1 MINDLDRIFYWAFH
15 PYNYNFLFNK
25 DKQTKMN
32 PTQLT
37 LWDYIKSI
45 YMDKYNIPE
54 PVVDMIA
61 VEPILRHCVTGY
73 SISKIVRYTLMQR
86 KYVKAT
92 INEYFEFD
100 GWDDDLDFS
109 PLAFYRRSFGSVVRF
124 EEEIKMIS
132 SIENDI
138 IAFLF
143 FICKRYE
150 GIVKEIEKYHGQ
162 S

>member
-1 MINDLDRIFYWAFH
+1 M
-15 PYNYNFLFNK
+15 NY
-25 DKQTKMN
+25 
-32 PTQLT
+32 TQLT
-37 LWDYIKSI
+37 LWDCIKSV
-45 YMDKYNIPE
+45 YVNEHNIPE
-54 PVVDMIA
+54 AIVDMIA

-73 SISKIVRYTLMQR
+73 SINKIVRYTLMQR
-86 KYVKAT
+86 KYIKTV

-100 GWDDDLDFS
+100 GWNDDLDFS

-124 EEEIKMIS
+124 EEEIKMVS
-132 SIENDI
+132 SIKNDM

-150 GIVKEIEKYHGQ
+150 DIVKEIEKHHGQ

>member
-1 MINDLDRIFYWAFH
+1 V
-15 PYNYNFLFNK
+15 NYV
-25 DKQTKMN
+25 
-32 PTQLT
+32 QLT

-45 YMDKYNIPE
+45 YMNDYNIPE

-73 SISKIVRYTLMQR
+73 SVSKIVRYTLMQR
-86 KYVKAT
+86 KYVKT
-92 INEYFEFD
+92 VINEYFEFD
-100 GWDDDLDFS
+100 GWTDDLDFS
-109 PLAFYRRSFGSVVRF
+109 PIAFYNRSQGNVVRF

-132 SIENDI
+132 SIKNDM

-143 FICKRYE
+143 FICKQYRE
-150 GIVKEIEKYHGQ
+150 IVEEIEKYHGQ

>member
-1 MINDLDRIFYWAFH
+1 M
-15 PYNYNFLFNK
+15 NY
-25 DKQTKMN
+25 
-32 PTQLT
+32 TQLT

-45 YMDKYNIPE
+45 YMNKHGIPE
-54 PVVDMIA
+54 VVVDMIA

-73 SISKIVRYTLMQR
+73 STSKIVRYTLMQR

-100 GWDDDLDFS
+100 GWTDDLDFS
-109 PLAFYRRSFGSVVRF
+109 PIAFYRRSQENVIRF
-124 EEEIKMIS
+124 EEEIRMVS
-132 SIENDI
+132 SIENDM

-143 FICKRYE
+143 YICRRYE
-150 GIVKEIEKYHGQ
+150 GILKEIEKYHGQ